1 MMKVNGGDGKRPDFS
16 FVYPRT
22 RLHSSSECF
31 TQLLVGRLF
40 LVLNKMEDT
49 FGWDSSTE
57 CPRHLLMLFILLRH
71 REGEKRERERWFGSE
86 DWEREC
92 RVWRRWSCELPEQ
105 EYGTLI

>member
-71 REGEKRERERWFGSE
+71 REREKRGRERDGLAVKIGKENVESG
-86 DWEREC
+86 DDGAVNCQSRSTA
-92 RVWRRWSCELPEQ
+92 R
-105 EYGTLI
+105 